1 MGYRVVVVAPEGEA
15 GPTEADQC
23 IERLD
28 GVVAGYA
35 ARPPGARL
43 LAVVATMG
51 QGDELAVEQLLGARA
66 DYLGVVVSP
75 KRMTQVRDYLTAR
88 GVCGS
93 RIAQVRGPAGLDIGA
108 VKPEEVAVSILAEI
122 VALAAAGSR
131 AEEEARE
138 EAAATPAGAHA
149 STTDPV
155 CGMTVPADGSWP
167 SFTYQQ
173 NTYHFCCPGCRARFE
188 ADPAA
193 YV

>member
-1 MGYRVVVVAPEGEA
+1 M
-15 GPTEADQC
+15 PTNASSSST
-23 IERLD
+23 

-35 ARPPGARL
+35 DRPPGARL

-51 QGDELAVEQLLGARA
+51 QGDEHAVEQLLDARA

-122 VALAAAGSR
+122 VALAAAESR
-131 AEEEARE
+131 ADEEARE
-138 EAAATPAGAHA
+138 EAATIPAGAPA

-155 CGMTVPADGSWP
+155 CGMTVPADGSRP
-167 SFTYQQ
+167 SSTYQQ
-173 NTYHFCCPGCRARFE
+173 KTYHFCCPGCRARFE